1 MPQKAR
7 KAHGA
12 KLNMIQLNAIAR
24 EVKEGTI
31 TLPELDLSSDSA
43 YMYIWA
49 LVDSGAGSNVARKDQ
64 FPASHINKVP
74 AISLTAAN
82 GEALPNRGAIEVTTM
97 AQNGTPVTRRFY
109 DADLE
114 MPILSVAEL
123 SLEGQQGSDV
133 RFRRKDGYIE
143 DLAGG
148 HRELFVNRKG
158 VYFTKMYVPRPK
170 SSVGFT
176 RPA

>member
-1 MPQKAR
+1 MEP
-7 KAHGA
+7 

-31 TLPELDLSSDSA
+31 TLPELHLSADSE

-49 LVDSGAGSNVARKDQ
+49 LVDSGAGANVARKDQ
-64 FPASHINKVP
+64 FPASRIVKAP

-97 AQNGTPVTRRFY
+97 AQNGTPVNRRFY
-109 DADLE
+109 DADVE

-143 DLAGG
+143 DLASG
-148 HRELFVNRKG
+148 HCELFVKRKG
-158 VYFTKMYVPRPK
+158 VYFTKMYVPRP
-170 SSVGFT
+170 SVGFT

>member
-1 MPQKAR
+1 
-7 KAHGA
+7 
-12 KLNMIQLNAIAR
+12 
-24 EVKEGTI
+24 
-31 TLPELDLSSDSA
+31 
-43 YMYIWA
+43 
-49 LVDSGAGSNVARKDQ
+49 
-64 FPASHINKVP
+64 
-74 AISLTAAN
+74 
-82 GEALPNRGAIEVTTM
+82 M

-109 DADLE
+109 DADVE

-143 DLAGG
+143 DLASG
-148 HRELFVNRKG
+148 HRELSVKRKG

-170 SSVGFT
+170 SSAGFT